1 MNVPALT
8 QRPWRL
14 LIGGKLVPAVGGN
27 QYVTVD
33 PSTEQPITGVPDGGA
48 ADIDEACRAAVH
60 AGPAW
65 RATSAGD
72 RADLVRELARIV
84 REHEDDLARLD
95 ALDLGSPY
103 ESMVLDVRRGAQSLD
118 LFANWAL
125 ELKGEVIPA
134 SAQHLHYTVRE
145 PYGVVGRILPFNHPI
160 MFAAGKIAAPLVAGN
175 TVVVKPAP
183 QTPLSTLYMGELFA
197 EILPPGVLN
206 IVTGST
212 PEPGVAIARH
222 PDIRRIAFIGSEAA
236 GRAIQATAA
245 GAGVKHV
252 TLELGGKNAMIV
264 FPDADLA
271 AAAAGA
277 VAGMNLTA
285 STGQSCGST
294 SRLLVHADVVDE
306 LTARVRE
313 LMAAIVVGAALE
325 PGTEMGPLVS
335 RLQYDR
341 VLEYV
346 GSARDEG
353 AVVALGGARPPGL
366 ERGYFVAPTLLTGV
380 RPDMR
385 VAREEI
391 FGPVL
396 SVLTYTDEAQ
406 ALRIAN
412 DVAYGL
418 TASVWT
424 RDLGRAHRVAAAF
437 EAGFVWVNG
446 TSQHFPGVPYGGFKG
461 SGVGREECLDEL
473 LSFTQTKSI
482 TIFNATSDAPGG

>member
-14 LIGGKLVPAVGGN
+14 LIGGKLVPAIGGN

-48 ADIDEACRAAVH
+48 ADIDEACRAAVR

-72 RADLVRELARIV
+72 RADLVRELARIL